1 MHGYHEISWVE
12 WCLNRSDSCMLPWS
26 MRHCC
31 IAMKAFPT
39 RRDCNIS
46 GWKHDDMIKMLE
58 KVKRCIVGDGED
70 LWTFQVLSPQ
80 HEWWSSSKAQISQLL
95 RHSLKTSSCYRH
107 HKLRLPRWPQFH
119 PVEQLRMHR
128 TMLWPAL
135 PCCQFH
141 EMVDMS
147 TALKI
152 PGLSQRKREVTV
164 QERLVISC
172 NRILL
177 WNIF

>member
-1 MHGYHEISWVE
+1 
-12 WCLNRSDSCMLPWS
+12 
-26 MRHCC
+26 
-31 IAMKAFPT
+31 
-39 RRDCNIS
+39 
-46 GWKHDDMIKMLE
+46 MLE

-164 QERLVISC
+164 LERLVISC